1 LFTMMTAVPVS
12 HAAAVG
18 LLPFHTKEQQQD
30 SSYVAVSVQSLAHPL
45 LLPGSQLRG
54 LASCCCQVVEERLVG
69 GLSAALAAAAGSAPA
84 PSQHLSDGVVDTAV
98 AAAAEGSTAVPQSMP
113 VTHSYSCTPLGQQ
126 GAAAVEEG
134 YTCGTVLGSCVQLH
148 YGSCPE
154 VVQHIT
160 QRCLRVDVAAV
171 TAAASAAAAQAAA
184 EVEAAAAAAAAI
196 AAAALATAAPL
207 GMMRPVS
214 PLLVPGTPT
223 ADAALLQAAEPAAVD
238 ALQQQQQQQGQAV
251 NGSRAL
257 SAPDLQRVLWQQC
270 SAADAAAAGSSPA
283 AESWMAAY
291 PAVAA
296 AYGQSSVACR
306 KSASIPASM
315 YQLAGTPDQQYLQ
328 QHMLAQQQGQPGMSR
343 NASFNGLSQ
352 QQQQQHAQQH
362 GSSHGWHP
370 LPLHVPKRWS
380 LELQRLGS
388 FTSQL
393 LPGAKSPTGQTGQQ
407 QQQHGRG
414 HHSRNSSFGMGHLP
428 EEAPLSDAA
437 IKVLDSSLPSL
448 LGRTHQTHMGLAV
461 PLSTGRPSA
470 TAAGGGSA
478 SAAGGIA
485 SAPGSFGAGS
495 SFGAVGGP
503 GSYLQRLEVGS
514 ISKSSSVHE
523 QMSQL
528 AASLAQ
534 QEGAAA
540 AGASAAPSA
549 CGQSTVLTDW
559 DGSTCGEQQQ
569 QQRGVTASWLP
580 PGSSMDGLPPAGPH
594 AYAGLQYK
602 QQLAAAPQAQQ
613 RQSLDQ
619 RSAFSL
625 HQQQQAAAAVAAAGS
640 RLSFDSA
647 VYPPAG
653 LARIQQHLLPE
664 EQSAGSSGGITQEL
678 SLKGMLSQSLQQQH
692 GTPRGSANNLLAV
705 AGAGTV
711 SKSNSSSKLA
721 GLGAV
726 PRSNSSSKLSVQAPA
741 AGPAAGS
748 IVSLSPAA
756 TDCLIALGLINRLS
770 GITDACRL
778 AHQAS
783 TGSSSGSGSSSS
795 SSFSSP
801 LGPLLEGLVGAAW
814 ASEAAAVAKVAA
826 AECNVPVVCR
836 LVEGPDGMPRYK
848 LDEDHIRRA
857 QPSLVVVACEE
868 NSRDEPHVQHHQ
880 QLQDSTRRKSVTNG
894 SDAAGAA
901 QGTGAT
907 AAANWAWPISPAGQV
922 SSSTNGAVAVPGR
935 VRLEVAV
942 VQRVLQRAGVLWPE
956 QRAVVLYQRCHSI
969 SEVLEFIL
977 VLANAAGVP
986 ERGVQLVAG
995 LRARLRAACCIH
1007 CSISSR
1013 SSSSDASSPAETRRG
1028 SRSSDASNIAS
1039 GAVSRP
1045 ASAPEVVVVLD
1056 SSSPV
1061 RVAGFWLPEMLQLAG
1076 AKQASICP
1084 AAAEPPSI
1092 ISWGQ
1097 LRAAAPGVLVLALQG
1112 LDAGQ
1117 AALHIEQLAAQ
1128 PGFWALPAVRSG
1140 AVYAVDHTLLC
1151 RPGPGLVLGAELL
1164 GHIVAPEKQ
1173 PLPAGLPMG
1182 SVLKLSL
1189 HSGQRCRPRL
1199 LPNYMARYC

>member
-1 LFTMMTAVPVS
+1 
-12 HAAAVG
+12 
-18 LLPFHTKEQQQD
+18 
-30 SSYVAVSVQSLAHPL
+30 
-45 LLPGSQLRG
+45 
-54 LASCCCQVVEERLVG
+54 
-69 GLSAALAAAAGSAPA
+69 
-84 PSQHLSDGVVDTAV
+84 
-98 AAAAEGSTAVPQSMP
+98 
-113 VTHSYSCTPLGQQ
+113 
-126 GAAAVEEG
+126 
-134 YTCGTVLGSCVQLH
+134 
-148 YGSCPE
+148 
-154 VVQHIT
+154 
-160 QRCLRVDVAAV
+160 
-171 TAAASAAAAQAAA
+171 
-184 EVEAAAAAAAAI
+184 
-196 AAAALATAAPL
+196 
-207 GMMRPVS
+207 
-214 PLLVPGTPT
+214 
-223 ADAALLQAAEPAAVD
+223 
-238 ALQQQQQQQGQAV
+238 
-251 NGSRAL
+251 
-257 SAPDLQRVLWQQC
+257 
-270 SAADAAAAGSSPA
+270 
-283 AESWMAAY
+283 
-291 PAVAA
+291 
-296 AYGQSSVACR
+296 
-306 KSASIPASM
+306 M

-328 QHMLAQQQGQPGMSR
+328 QHVLAQQQGQPGMSR
-343 NASFNGLSQ
+343 NASFTGLSQ
-352 QQQQQHAQQH
+352 QQQQQHNQQQQQH
-362 GSSHGWHP
+362 GSHGWHP

-393 LPGAKSPTGQTGQQ
+393 LPGAKSPTGQQGQQ
-407 QQQHGRG
+407 QQQQPQHGRG

-437 IKVLDSSLPSL
+437 IRVLDSSLPSL
-448 LGRTHQTHMGLAV
+448 LGRTHKTHMGLAV
-461 PLSTGRPSA
+461 PLSSGRSSA
-470 TAAGGGSA
+470 TAAA
-478 SAAGGIA
+478 AAAAAGGGA
-485 SAPGSFGAGS
+485 AGGSAPGSFGAGS
-495 SFGAVGGP
+495 SCP
-503 GSYLQRLEVGS
+503 GSYMQRLEAGS

-534 QEGAAA
+534 QDGAAA
-540 AGASAAPSA
+540 GGASAAPSA
-549 CGQSTVLTDW
+549 CGESTVCTDW
-559 DGSTCGEQQQ
+559 ECSACGEQQQ
-569 QQRGVTASWLP
+569 QKAAAAGWLP

-594 AYAGLQYK
+594 AYAALQHK
-602 QQLAAAPQAQQ
+602 QQLAAGLQVQQ

-619 RSAFSL
+619 RSAFST
-625 HQQQQAAAAVAAAGS
+625 HQQQQQAAAVAAGS

-653 LARIQQHLLPE
+653 LAKIQQHLLPE
-664 EQSAGSSGGITQEL
+664 QHSAGSGSITPEL
-678 SLKGMLSQSLQQQH
+678 SLKGMLMQSLQQQH
-692 GTPRGSANNLLAV
+692 GTPRGSSDNLLAI
-705 AGAGTV
+705 AGTV

-721 GLGAV
+721 GIGTV
-726 PRSNSSSKLSVQAPA
+726 SKSNSNSKLAVQSPA

-778 AHQAS
+778 AQQAS
-783 TGSSSGSGSSSS
+783 ASGSSSGSGSG
-795 SSFSSP
+795 SFNSP
-801 LGPLLEGLVGAAW
+801 LGPLLEGLVGASW

-836 LVEGPDGMPRYK
+836 LVDGPDGMPRYK

-880 QLQDSTRRKSVTNG
+880 QLQDSTRRKSAGNI
-894 SDAAGAA
+894 DAAGAA
-901 QGTGAT
+901 QGSGAG
-907 AAANWAWPISPAGQV
+907 AAASWSWPISPAGQV

-956 QRAVVLYQRCHSI
+956 QRAVVLYQRCHSM

-995 LRARLRAACCIH
+995 LRARLRAAACRIY
-1007 CSISSR
+1007 SSVSSSGASSR
-1013 SSSSDASSPAETRRG
+1013 RSSGSCDAGSAASSA
-1028 SRSSDASNIAS
+1028 
-1039 GAVSRP
+1039 GAP
-1045 ASAPEVVVVLD
+1045 LVVVLD
-1056 SSSPV
+1056 GVSPV
-1061 RVAGFWLPEMLQLAG
+1061 RLAGFWLPEMLQLAG
-1076 AKQASICP
+1076 AQQASICP
-1084 AAAEPPSI
+1084 AAAEPPRI
-1092 ISWGQ
+1092 ISWSQ
-1097 LRAAAPGVLVLALQG
+1097 LRAAAPGMLVLALQG

-1151 RPGPGLVLGAELL
+1151 RPGPGLVLGVELL
-1164 GHIVAPEKQ
+1164 GHMVAPERQ
-1173 PLPAGLPMG
+1173 ALPAGLPMG

>member
-1 LFTMMTAVPVS
+1 
-12 HAAAVG
+12 
-18 LLPFHTKEQQQD
+18 
-30 SSYVAVSVQSLAHPL
+30 
-45 LLPGSQLRG
+45 
-54 LASCCCQVVEERLVG
+54 
-69 GLSAALAAAAGSAPA
+69 
-84 PSQHLSDGVVDTAV
+84 
-98 AAAAEGSTAVPQSMP
+98 
-113 VTHSYSCTPLGQQ
+113 
-126 GAAAVEEG
+126 
-134 YTCGTVLGSCVQLH
+134 
-148 YGSCPE
+148 
-154 VVQHIT
+154 
-160 QRCLRVDVAAV
+160 
-171 TAAASAAAAQAAA
+171 
-184 EVEAAAAAAAAI
+184 
-196 AAAALATAAPL
+196 
-207 GMMRPVS
+207 
-214 PLLVPGTPT
+214 
-223 ADAALLQAAEPAAVD
+223 
-238 ALQQQQQQQGQAV
+238 
-251 NGSRAL
+251 
-257 SAPDLQRVLWQQC
+257 
-270 SAADAAAAGSSPA
+270 
-283 AESWMAAY
+283 
-291 PAVAA
+291 
-296 AYGQSSVACR
+296 
-306 KSASIPASM
+306 M

-328 QHMLAQQQGQPGMSR
+328 QHMMAQQQGQPGMSR
-343 NASFNGLSQ
+343 NASFNGMTQ
-352 QQQQQHAQQH
+352 QQQQQQ
-362 GSSHGWHP
+362 GSGHGWHP

-393 LPGAKSPTGQTGQQ
+393 LPGAKSPTGQQQGQQGPQQ

-437 IKVLDSSLPSL
+437 LKVLDSSLPSL

-461 PLSTGRPSA
+461 PLSSA
-470 TAAGGGSA
+470 GGSSAAAAGAAAGGGAA
-478 SAAGGIA
+478 SF
-485 SAPGSFGAGS
+485 SAPGSFAAGS

-503 GSYLQRLEVGS
+503 GSYLQRLEAGS

-534 QEGAAA
+534 QEGTA

-549 CGQSTVLTDW
+549 CGESTACTDW
-559 DGSTCGEQQQ
+559 DGSACGEQQQ
-569 QQRGVTASWLP
+569 RGGASASWLP

-594 AYAGLQYK
+594 AAYCGVQHK
-602 QQLAAAPQAQQ
+602 QQPLLMPQFQQ
-613 RQSLDQ
+613 RLSLDQ

-625 HQQQQAAAAVAAAGS
+625 HQQQQQAAVAVAGARMS
-640 RLSFDSA
+640 LDSTM
-647 VYPPAG
+647 YPPAG

-664 EQSAGSSGGITQEL
+664 EHSAGSSSGITPEL

-692 GTPRGSANNLLAV
+692 ATPRGSTDNLLA
-705 AGAGTV
+705 AGA
-711 SKSNSSSKLA
+711 A
-721 GLGAV
+721 GAV
-726 PRSNSSSKLSVQAPA
+726 PRSHSNSKLSGIGGLSKSHSSSKLSVQTPA
-741 AGPAAGS
+741 VGPGAGS

-778 AHQAS
+778 AEKVSA
-783 TGSSSGSGSSSS
+783 SSSS
-795 SSFSSP
+795 TGNGSFSSP

-836 LVEGPDGMPRYK
+836 LVDGPDGMPRYK

-880 QLQDSTRRKSVTNG
+880 QLQESTRRKSSAGG
-894 SDAAGAA
+894 SEAADAAQASGAA
-901 QGTGAT
+901 

-922 SSSTNGAVAVPGR
+922 SSATNGAVAVPGR

-956 QRAVVLYQRCHSI
+956 QRAVVLYQRCHSV

-995 LRARLRAACCIH
+995 LRARLRAAACRVCR
-1007 CSISSR
+1007 SMR
-1013 SSSSDASSPAETRRG
+1013 SSSASSLVMSRRG
-1028 SRSSDASNIAS
+1028 SSSVE
-1039 GAVSRP
+1039 GAGAGAGGA
-1045 ASAPEVVVVLD
+1045 ASAAVAPLVMVLD
-1056 SSSPV
+1056 GVNPV
-1061 RVAGFWLPEMLQLAG
+1061 RLAGFWLPEMLQLAG
-1076 AKQASICP
+1076 GKQAGICP
-1084 AAAEPPSI
+1084 AAAEPPSNI
-1092 ISWGQ
+1092 TWGQ
-1097 LRAAAPGVLVLALQG
+1097 LRAAAPGMLILALQG
-1112 LDAGQ
+1112 LNAGQ
-1117 AALHIEQLAAQ
+1117 AALHMEQLAVQ

-1151 RPGPGLVLGAELL
+1151 RPGPGLVLGVELL
-1164 GHIVAPEKQ
+1164 GHLVAPEVQ